1 MLEVVAQVDVRPDS
15 GIAENEVSQTR
26 TDMGKFELVMR
37 VSVGNG
43 AEEDTREEVVG
54 ERLDG
59 RESVSFMPQ
68 VRDYV
73 PKYLSE
79 LRCNRII
86 DCCLAGFDVSFN
98 VSLVRNTVPRSRSL
112 LFKAVIRSFS
122 CFSLPVSVSRTSAR
136 E

>member
-1 MLEVVAQVDVRPDS
+1 MLEVVTQVDVRPDS
-15 GIAENEVSQTR
+15 GIAENEVSPTR
-26 TDMGKFELVMR
+26 TDMSKFELVMR

-43 AEEDTREEVVG
+43 AKEDTREEVVG

-86 DCCLAGFDVSFN
+86 DCSLAGFDVSFN
-98 VSLVRNTVPRSRSL
+98 VSLVRNAVPRSRSL
-112 LFKAVIRSFS
+112 LFKAVIGRFS
-122 CFSLPVSVSRTSAR
+122 CFSLPESVSRTSAL